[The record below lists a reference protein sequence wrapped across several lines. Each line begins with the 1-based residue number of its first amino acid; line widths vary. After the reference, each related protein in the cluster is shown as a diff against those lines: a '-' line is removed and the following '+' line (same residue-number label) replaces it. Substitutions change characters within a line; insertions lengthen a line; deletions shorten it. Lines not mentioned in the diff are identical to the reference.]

1 MNHQWPPEVIR
12 AMHQFA
18 DAAPVA
24 PSLGSV
30 LEQGQ
35 IAPSSQPPVADL
47 VPEQRLAPMEEMI
60 VSTKTPTSETRNRRR
75 LVMAAA
81 AVVVVVGIA
90 GIAIA
95 NNRGDDRSPSATAVS
110 TVAPTTPVAPRRGT
124 GAFEPSSPRVTYI
137 LPDGWSGSGA
147 GVWKSPGQ
155 QLPVLFVNTDDKFF
169 INCPSSMD
177 DPQVGPTVDDLV
189 SALVNLP
196 GVDAETTD
204 VTIDGFDGKQIE
216 FTFPSQYAGEECS
229 PNFFT
234 RREGIPLYF
243 RCNFSGVGGT
253 TKWCDSLVQGVFPNQ
268 HQKISV
274 LDVDGSRLVIMAA
287 SFPHNSQ
294 QDRADQDE
302 IVASIQIG

>member
-47 VPEQRLAPMEEMI
+47 DPEQRLAPMEEMI
-60 VSTKTPTSETRNRRR
+60 VSTTPTSETRNRRR

-110 TVAPTTPVAPRRGT
+110 TVAPTTPSHPAGRPV
-124 GAFEPSSPRVTYI
+124 PSSQVVRVSRT
-137 LPDGWSGSGA
+137 SCRMA
-147 GVWKSPGQ
+147 GTAAVRGCGNRRAS
-155 QLPVLFVNTDDKFF
+155 QLPVCV
-169 INCPSSMD
+169 
-177 DPQVGPTVDDLV
+177 
-189 SALVNLP
+189 
-196 GVDAETTD
+196 
-204 VTIDGFDGKQIE
+204 
-216 FTFPSQYAGEECS
+216 
-229 PNFFT
+229 
-234 RREGIPLYF
+234 R
-243 RCNFSGVGGT
+243 
-253 TKWCDSLVQGVFPNQ
+253 Q
-268 HQKISV
+268 H
-274 LDVDGSRLVIMAA
+274 
-287 SFPHNSQ
+287 
-294 QDRADQDE
+294 
-302 IVASIQIG
+302 